1 MLKTPLLS
9 PAPTDKVQGMRQSHL
24 LGPWPVSYSSATW
37 VNHGMAGSRSSTMG
51 PAPRV
56 HFPTS
61 SSLRRHV
68 YLRLKGPSKG
78 RDRPASFEVGRVEMP
93 RIRGRLPPDCNALFG
108 FLRTTRPYLRAN
120 AA

>member
-1 MLKTPLLS
+1 MPKTPLLS
-9 PAPTDKVQGMRQSHL
+9 PAPTDKVQGMRQSHQ
-24 LGPWPVSYSSATW
+24 LGPWPVNYISAAW
-37 VNHGMAGSRSSTMG
+37 LNHGMARSRSSTMCQ
-51 PAPRV
+51 APGV
-56 HFPTS
+56 TLPTS
-61 SSLRRHV
+61 NSLGRHV